1 MKDRNVAPLRTF
13 FRRLAQR
20 TFDELGL
27 FDPQIVDYLSGVL
40 AEFSHADRLYP
51 LRSATGSRLDTL
63 ADILVT
69 WQAQDSRADPLLHQ
83 RALHQYLGD
92 YTLFMSGLLRAHVER
107 RGALDLYLQ
116 TGSDSYRKVS
126 EFDVALY
133 RTGLL
138 LFQELSKKFEHYS
151 GALDYMRN
159 GYFAPIPGNDPFA
172 DFLKQIDH
180 WVKVG
185 ISAN

>member
-1 MKDRNVAPLRTF
+1 MKDGNIAPLRSF

-27 FDPQIVDYLSGVL
+27 FDAQIVDYLSGVL
-40 AEFSHADRLYP
+40 AEFAHADKLYP
-51 LRSATGSRLDTL
+51 LRSVTGSRLDTL
-63 ADILVT
+63 ADILIM
-69 WQAQDSRADPLLHQ
+69 WQAQDSRADPLLRQ
-83 RALHQYLGD
+83 RALRQYLGD
-92 YTLFMSGLLRAHVER
+92 YTLFMSGLFRAYVES

-116 TGSDSYRKVS
+116 TGSDSYQKVS

-133 RTGLL
+133 RTGFL
-138 LFQELSKKFEHYS
+138 LFQELSKKFEYYS
-151 GALDYMRN
+151 GALDYMRKA
-159 GYFAPIPGNDPFA
+159 YFAPLPGKDPFA

-180 WVKVG
+180 WVKIG